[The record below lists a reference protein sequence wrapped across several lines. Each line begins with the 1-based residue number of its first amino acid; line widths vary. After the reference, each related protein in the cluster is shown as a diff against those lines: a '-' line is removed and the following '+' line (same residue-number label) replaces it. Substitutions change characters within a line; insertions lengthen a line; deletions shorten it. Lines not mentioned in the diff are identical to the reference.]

1 MYPVIADSKS
11 SSTQTPLHL
20 QPLLQARLPHGI
32 TDESFMQDLVP
43 HPKPNLMLVHEKLF
57 NAMPDMT
64 EDQFRAFYDH
74 NVASLVYCATHL
86 KGNKIL
92 HCNFLLFFSV
102 PSGLYSFIFESNCWI
117 HFLCWCNSDES
128 KRKIYPLQ
136 LS

>member
-1 MYPVIADSKS
+1 VEGVWSQGHMYPVIADSKS
-11 SSTQTPLHL
+11 TSTQTPLHL

-74 NVASLVYCATHL
+74 NVA
-86 KGNKIL
+86 
-92 HCNFLLFFSV
+92 
-102 PSGLYSFIFESNCWI
+102 
-117 HFLCWCNSDES
+117 
-128 KRKIYPLQ
+128 
-136 LS
+136 